1 MSTYRLNN
9 LLLPR
14 SVALVGPSPR
24 EGSVGRAIAGTFSK
38 LTSTVN
44 SGWST
49 RVMPRSKVFGRP
61 LLRSTGFR
69 ARAQA
74 AAEGGAGRLPGYR
87 KSKRKLFRQVALGR
101 FHNQPRL
108 LVCEEQ
114 PRGAANLIQVNG
126 VSLWSSNI
134 QLLNEADSAIRMCGH
149 GSAETS
155 ARERPIK

>member
-49 RVMPRSKVFGRP
+49 RVMPRSNSDA
-61 LLRSTGFR
+61 LA
-69 ARAQA
+69 ARD
-74 AAEGGAGRLPGYR
+74 L
-87 KSKRKLFRQVALGR
+87 
-101 FHNQPRL
+101 
-108 LVCEEQ
+108 
-114 PRGAANLIQVNG
+114 
-126 VSLWSSNI
+126 
-134 QLLNEADSAIRMCGH
+134 
-149 GSAETS
+149 
-155 ARERPIK
+155 